1 MISSIEISN
10 FRGIREGKLEDLT
23 PLTVLVGPN
32 GSGKSAVLDAML
44 VGASLTPGKAIQ
56 QTAFRHEDVV
66 EKGRWLFWRGE
77 RGISEAKIAVC
88 TDDGAIRTST
98 LTIAPSLTQDRS
110 RDPNVI
116 TLIWQPEAPA
126 QQTQA
131 PPANRRSGGSGM
143 FGGGRLP
150 ATRGNEARV
159 QFGRERTADQ
169 VSGTAPAL
177 SGVPEIRLVEIRG
190 DGHSVPLHELYSESA
205 RTGQREITKAL
216 ITDLLPQI
224 KDIEIL
230 TEASQ
235 PVLYLVLEDRA
246 VPVALSGD
254 GVHALVRIALE
265 LASRPNGVVL
275 LEEPEVHQHPG
286 AMRQTVRAILAAVR
300 RNIQVVLTTHSLEF
314 IDILLAEASEEDI
327 TKLSLY
333 RLELEKGRLIAV
345 RTPGSEVAFSRGEIE
360 EDLR

>member
-1 MISSIEISN
+1 M
-10 FRGIREGKLEDLT
+10 FRRVWHVRRGGPGAT
-23 PLTVLVGPN
+23 P
-32 GSGKSAVLDAML
+32 
-44 VGASLTPGKAIQ
+44 Q
-56 QTAFRHEDVV
+56 
-66 EKGRWLFWRGE
+66 
-77 RGISEAKIAVC
+77 SEAC
-88 TDDGAIRTST
+88 
-98 LTIAPSLTQDRS
+98 
-110 RDPNVI
+110 
-116 TLIWQPEAPA
+116 
-126 QQTQA
+126 
-131 PPANRRSGGSGM
+131 
-143 FGGGRLP
+143 
-150 ATRGNEARV
+150 V
-159 QFGRERTADQ
+159 QFGRDRNADQ

-177 SGVPEIRLVEIRG
+177 SGVPEIRLVEIHG

-205 RTGQREITKAL
+205 RTGQREITKAI

-286 AMRQTVRAILAAVR
+286 VMRQTVRAILAAVR

-345 RTPGSEVAFSRGEIE
+345 RTPGAEVAFSRGEIA